1 MVDELTIMCTY
12 VVGVHM
18 KEKRKV
24 WKDTHVCDFARAAT
38 MQCHRLDG
46 LTTGIYYLTL
56 LEDRSSRSRCQQCWF
71 LLRPFRL
78 AC

>member
-46 LTTGIYYLTL
+46 LTQESIISLFWRIEVQDQGV
-56 LEDRSSRSRCQQCWF
+56 SSVGF
-71 LLRPFRL
+71 F
-78 AC
+78 